1 MSITKERSSPSS
13 TISSNYQS
21 PVTTHSTKTKVNIA
35 KMHPDLTFAKILLH
49 ILSENKNQKIT
60 TKK

>member
-21 PVTTHSTKTKVNIA
+21 PVATHSTKTKVNIA

-49 ILSENKNQKIT
+49 ILS
-60 TKK
+60 